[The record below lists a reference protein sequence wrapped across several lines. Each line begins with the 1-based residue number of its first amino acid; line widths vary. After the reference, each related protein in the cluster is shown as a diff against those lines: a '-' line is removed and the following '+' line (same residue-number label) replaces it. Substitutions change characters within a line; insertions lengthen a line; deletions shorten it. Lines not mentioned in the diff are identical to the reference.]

1 MPQAKILIVDD
12 TPANLVALK
21 VLLKD
26 VDAQILEA
34 SSGKAAISQSQKHN
48 NIALILL
55 DVQMPDM
62 GGFEVSAL
70 LQKDDKTRSIPIIFI
85 TALQEE
91 EQMERAYLSGGV
103 DFMQKP
109 IRKSVLLA
117 KARIFLDLWNLRHG
131 LEEEIDQRKLA
142 EVRVEQMARRDPL
155 TQLPNRRGL
164 YDVLNRFILC
174 SERYRYSSAVVY
186 IDLDGFKSI
195 NDRFGHEIGDQ
206 LLIQVSGNFK
216 KIVRNTD
223 TVARIG
229 GDEFIVLISDI
240 AAPEHLTRKID
251 QLIAAASAPITF
263 KGRSESVSA
272 SIGIALYP
280 EHGDKPSELLH
291 YADQAMY
298 QAKKE
303 GKNTFRYFSEDIN
316 RRAHRQIL
324 LQDNLRTAISDNEFT
339 VFFQPIVDTK
349 TGMVVSAEALLRWKS
364 AKLGQVFPDEFI
376 PAAENAGL
384 IPEVGCWVLRQAMQK
399 ATEWKE
405 RYNIRLR
412 LAINASSIQFRNNML
427 YETVMDLL
435 EIHNCDPELLELEIT
450 EGLLLDDSKEVASY
464 INKIN
469 EHGVRLAVDDF
480 GTGFSAL
487 SYLKNYPVSSVKI
500 DRSFVMDLPDD
511 KENEVLVQAIIAM
524 AHGLGLEV
532 IAEGVETAAQ
542 WQFLQDLDCDL
553 VQGYFFGKPMSIEDF
568 ETYLMGQTDPD
579 FQASRVANH

>member
-12 TPANLVALK
+12 TPANLIALK
-21 VLLKD
+21 VLLKN
-26 VDAQILEA
+26 VDAKIIEA
-34 SSGKAAISQSQKHN
+34 DSGEGAISQCQKHN

-55 DVQMPDM
+55 DVQMPGMD
-62 GGFEVSAL
+62 GFQVSSL
-70 LQKDDKTRSIPIIFI
+70 LQKDDKTRNIPIIFI
-85 TALQEE
+85 TAFQED
-91 EQMERAYLSGGV
+91 EQIEQAYLSGGV
-103 DFMQKP
+103 DYLQKP
-109 IRKSVLLA
+109 IRKTALLA
-117 KARIFLDLWNLRHG
+117 KVRVFLDLWTLRYG

-142 EVRVEQMARRDPL
+142 EIRVEQMARRDPL
-155 TQLPNRRGL
+155 THLPNRRGL
-164 YDVLNRFILC
+164 YDELNRLIHR
-174 SERYRYSSAVVY
+174 SERYRFSSAVVY

-195 NDRFGHEIGDQ
+195 NDRFGHEIGDL
-206 LLIQVSGNFK
+206 LLIQVSKLFQE
-216 KIVRNTD
+216 IVRKTD

-229 GDEFIVLISDI
+229 GDEFIVLITDI
-240 AAPEHLTRKID
+240 DGPTHLAKKID
-251 QLIAAASAPITF
+251 ELINAASSPISF
-263 KGRSESVSA
+263 NGRSESVSA

-280 EHGDKPSELLH
+280 DHGNNSAELLH

-316 RRAHRQIL
+316 RKAHRQIL
-324 LQDNLRTAISDNEFT
+324 LQDNLRTAISDDEFT

-349 TGMVVSAEALLRWKS
+349 TGFIVSAEALLRWKS

-384 IPEVGCWVLRQAMQK
+384 IPEVGCWVLREAMQK
-399 ATEWKE
+399 ATEWKAK
-405 RYNIRLR
+405 YDIKLR

-427 YETVMDLL
+427 YETVLELL
-435 EIHNCDPELLELEIT
+435 EKHDCDPGLLELEIT
-450 EGLLLDDSKEVASY
+450 EGLLLDDSTEVVNY

-500 DRSFVMDLPDD
+500 DRSFIMDLPDD
-511 KENEVLVQAIIAM
+511 KENEVLVQAIVAM

-532 IAEGVETAAQ
+532 IAEGVETNAQ
-542 WQFLQDLDCDL
+542 WEFLQNLGCDL
-553 VQGYFFGKPMSIEDF
+553 AQGYYFGKPMSTEDF
-568 ETYLMGQTDPD
+568 ENYLIQQNKSNFVPA
-579 FQASRVANH
+579 QAVSH